1 MNYNTYM
8 LNENEIKGII
18 ESKVKQNPDILYYID
33 DYYMQ
38 KIINLIIEGVAEAIA
53 KSNEEILKN
62 IGKMQADEIKL
73 ESFKSGIRY

>member
-1 MNYNTYM
+1 M

>member
-1 MNYNTYM
+1 MNYNVYM

-38 KIINLIIEGVAEAIA
+38 KIISLIIEGVAEAIA

-73 ESFKSGIRY
+73 KSLMSGIRY

>member
-1 MNYNTYM
+1 MNYNMYM

-38 KIINLIIEGVAEAIA
+38 KIISLIIEGVAEAIA

-73 ESFKSGIRY
+73 KSFMSGIRY

>member
-38 KIINLIIEGVAEAIA
+38 KIISLIIEGVAEAIA

-73 ESFKSGIRY
+73 KSLMSGIRY